1 LATVGIIANPSAG
14 KDIRRLVAHGRY
26 VPNQE
31 KVNVLRRVL
40 SGLGAVGVERVLMMP
55 DVAMLGWAAADGVA
69 TTVAVEVL
77 QMTVFNADRDSTT
90 AAELMAKN
98 GVGCLIVL
106 GGDGTNRAV
115 AKASGDVPLVSISTG
130 TNNVF
135 PSAVEGTVAGL
146 AAGVVARGL
155 VDVAAVT
162 RATSVLEL
170 LVDGNPRDIAL
181 VDIAVSNVPFL
192 GARAIWDMDSLSE
205 IFLSRTDP
213 ISIGLASIGARL
225 KPGAKGLHIR
235 LGDGGTLVTAPVAP
249 GMVSTVPV
257 REWSDLPT
265 GKVVEIELRPCTVAL
280 DGERTVALSA
290 GQTARVR
297 LVDDGPRVVSVE
309 TALDQASLAG
319 VFTDGH
325 VGARP

>member
-1 LATVGIIANPSAG
+1 MASVGIIANPAAG

-26 VPNQE
+26 VTNQE

-40 SGLGAVGVERVLMMP
+40 SGLGAAGVERVLMMP
-55 DVAMLGWAAADGVA
+55 DVGLLGRAAADGVS
-69 TTVAVEVL
+69 TTMAIEIL

-90 AAELMAKN
+90 AAELMVRN

-115 AKASGDVPLVSISTG
+115 AKTSGDVPLVPISTG

-135 PSAVEGTVAGL
+135 PSVVEGTVAGL

-155 VDVAAVT
+155 VDIASVT
-162 RATSVLEL
+162 SLTSVLEL
-170 LVDGNPRDIAL
+170 RVDGSPMDIAL
-181 VDIAVSNVPFL
+181 VDIAVSNAPFV
-192 GARAIWDMDSLSE
+192 GARAIWDMDSISE

-213 ISIGLASIGARL
+213 TSIGLASIGARL
-225 KPGAKGLHIR
+225 QPGAKGLHIR
-235 LGDGGTLVTAPVAP
+235 LGDGGTSVVAPVAP

-290 GQTARVR
+290 GKTARVC
-297 LVDDGPRVVSVE
+297 LVVDGPRVVSVE
-309 TALDQASLAG
+309 AALDQASLAG

-325 VGARP
+325 VGTRS